1 MDARHARCRLMMR
14 LSDFEWAAVSAV
26 LSVAVFRSTTKRD
39 RYLRAA
45 GFAGLAA
52 VLTALIAGLLGL
64 PLSLYFERG
73 SVALIGVFAVLV
85 IIGWCRGERTNP

>member
-1 MDARHARCRLMMR
+1 MR
-14 LSDFEWAAVSAV
+14 FSDLPVAVLAAF

-52 VLTALIAGLLGL
+52 LLSALIVGFVDL

-73 SVALIGVFAVLV
+73 AFAFIGVFGVLL
-85 IIGWCRGERTNP
+85 IIGWRRGERTNP